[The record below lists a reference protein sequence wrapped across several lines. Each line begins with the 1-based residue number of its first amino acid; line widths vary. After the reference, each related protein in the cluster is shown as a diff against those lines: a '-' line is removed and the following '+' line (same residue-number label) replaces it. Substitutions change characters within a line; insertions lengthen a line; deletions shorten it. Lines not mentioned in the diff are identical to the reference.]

1 MSVFILNLLVSIA
14 YFSLNTQ
21 TLKSGFHVGFLVLLK
36 RAAPLAVCLGKASVQ
51 VTECRN
57 VQ

>member
-1 MSVFILNLLVSIA
+1 MFILNLLVSIA
-14 YFSLNTQ
+14 YFSLNMQ

-36 RAAPLAVCLGKASVQ
+36 RAAPLTVYLGKASVQ

>member
-14 YFSLNTQ
+14 YFILNKQ
-21 TLKSGFHVGFLVLLK
+21 TLKSGFYVGFLVLLK
-36 RAAPLAVCLGKASVQ
+36 RAASLTVCLGKASVQ